1 MSNFLGNLLGSLL
14 KFVYDTVS
22 MIGNEP
28 KYLSFYAMAVI
39 ITTILFKLILLPVS
53 FQQSKSSKKMAE
65 LQPKLKEIQK
75 KYKNDPQTMQAK
87 TMELYKEAKYNPASG
102 CLILLVQAPII
113 LAFFKVMREPTVFA
127 FKDIEV
133 YEAMNKSF
141 LWINNLENPDPFMWG
156 LPLLAGI
163 TTYIQSA
170 VMSAVQD
177 PQTRESMKTMNIIL
191 PVFIFMA
198 ARSFPAG
205 LALYWVVSNIFSI
218 VQQLISNRSLAKVKE
233 EN

>member
-1 MSNFLGNLLGSLL
+1 MSNFLGNILGALL

-22 MIGNEP
+22 AIGTEP
-28 KYLSFYAMAVI
+28 KYFSYYAMAVI

-65 LQPKLKEIQK
+65 LQPKIKEIQQ
-75 KYKNDPQTMQAK
+75 KYKNDPQTMNAK

-102 CLILLVQAPII
+102 CLILLIQLPII

-127 FKDIEV
+127 FKDV
-133 YEAMNKSF
+133 GAYEAMNKAF
-141 LWINNLENPDPFMWG
+141 FWIQNLENPDPLIWG

-163 TTYIQSA
+163 TTYLQSA
-170 VMSAVQD
+170 TLSANQD
-177 PQTRESMKTMNIIL
+177 PQTRDSMKTMNIIL
-191 PVFIFMA
+191 PFFILMA

-218 VQQLISNRSLAKVKE
+218 IQQLISNRSLGKVKE